1 MSLAIQESLA
11 LSKELNPNVEETC
24 FRVTVR
30 IEPPALSEAVS
41 FLLEKRPA
49 SYAETCNY
57 SLDFIVRALQELSRY
72 RDSLGRK
79 MAEIDSSIHFIKN
92 DKEENSEEK
101 IIFLKAVKKR
111 MEQSRKELERII
123 SMYRYGEA
131 EGRKRQKY
139 FGIVD

>member
-11 LSKELNPNVEETC
+11 LSRELNSNVDETC

-49 SYAETCNY
+49 SYAETCTY

-79 MAEIDSSIHFIKN
+79 MAEIDSSIHFLKG
-92 DKEENSEEK
+92 DKEDSNEEK

-111 MEQSRKELERII
+111 MDQSRKELEKLIG
-123 SMYRYGEA
+123 MYRYGEA
-131 EGRKRQKY
+131 EARKRQKY
-139 FGIVD
+139 FGTVD